1 MFQVLWNAD
10 LPYLQAKE
18 RACHVMKWEVMDL
31 ASDRFLVVV
40 PSEGDS

>member
-1 MFQVLWNAD
+1 MEG
-10 LPYLQAKE
+10 LPAE
-18 RACHVMKWEVMDL
+18 VVMDL